1 MKIMFIAAAVAVGA
15 MVVGLVAL
23 AVFTDMVA
31 MIRDVPDSD
40 WIGWD
45 AEDDVAYEKECA
57 R

>member
-1 MKIMFIAAAVAVGA
+1 MKIMFISATVAVGA